1 MPPKVEGKVR
11 AMSGPN
17 TPRDKLDPEFA
28 FDLRLPGTAGDTR
41 IFYLPLRIP
50 GSDAM
55 IATISAAYVKGA
67 TLIVWEMENDPK
79 RASRVQI
86 VATI

>member
-1 MPPKVEGKVR
+1 
-11 AMSGPN
+11 
-17 TPRDKLDPEFA
+17 
-28 FDLRLPGTAGDTR
+28 
-41 IFYLPLRIP
+41 
-50 GSDAM
+50 M

-67 TLIVWEMENDPK
+67 TLIVWEMENDPN

>member
-1 MPPKVEGKVR
+1 
-11 AMSGPN
+11 MSGPN
-17 TPRDKLDPEFA
+17 TPRDKIDPEFA
-28 FDLRLPGTAGDTR
+28 FDLRLPGPTGDTR
-41 IFYLPLRIP
+41 IFYLPLRVP

-55 IATISAAYVKGA
+55 IAMISAAYVKGA
-67 TLIVWEMENDPK
+67 TLIVWEMQDDPR